1 MLATAFSLFILQRRP
16 FECFTFPRWQSAL
29 AVTSIGVLMGLDPAM
44 RAGIPGMSP
53 PMAILMTVLMIWA
66 ALPVAIGINKW
77 WLRRGGRWDGQGDLF
92 NLLAASWLVVN
103 MLGAGLAALGVPPL
117 LSLPLWF
124 YSVWINANTLSGAIP
139 KVSRGYAIQGIVLS
153 ILPAYLIS
161 FVVMV
166 LTGFAMAVL
175 TGAPP
180 VAR

>member
-1 MLATAFSLFILQRRP
+1 VLATAFPLFILKQRT
-16 FECFTFPRWQSAL
+16 FACFTFPRWQSVL
-29 AVTSIGVLMGLDPAM
+29 AITFIGVLMGLDPAA

-53 PMAILMTVLMIWA
+53 PMAILMAVLTIWVT
-66 ALPVAIGINKW
+66 LPVIVGINKW

-103 MLGAGLAALGVPPL
+103 MLGAGLVTLGMPPL
-117 LSLPLWF
+117 FTLPLWL
-124 YSVWINANTLSGAIP
+124 YSIWISANTLSGAIP